1 VSVHHVLG
9 KEQSGAGVHDT
20 FWLQIVVSDG
30 VKQREASFVGSL
42 AVRGHECRCSCRR
55 HSSSRR
61 SRWNGRLRALAV
73 TAGSE
78 SRNKAEANDQ
88 TLHTSKVMSLRGV
101 VAERS

>member
-1 VSVHHVLG
+1 
-9 KEQSGAGVHDT
+9 
-20 FWLQIVVSDG
+20 
-30 VKQREASFVGSL
+30 
-42 AVRGHECRCSCRR
+42 
-55 HSSSRR
+55 
-61 SRWNGRLRALAV
+61 LRALAV